1 MLLCIALGAI
11 LIYSWAYFGNVVY
24 DSLIVS
30 NAMETWFKI
39 LKVFFLLK
47 FKYLMHFLKNRF
59 IETDL
64 TDSLPIPIPIPSWP
78 STDSESDSDF

>member
-1 MLLCIALGAI
+1 
-11 LIYSWAYFGNVVY
+11 
-24 DSLIVS
+24 
-30 NAMETWFKI
+30 METWFKI

-47 FKYLMHFLKNRF
+47 FKYLMHFKKNRF

-64 TDSLPIPIPIPSWP
+64 TDSLPIPIPIPIPIPSWP

>member
-1 MLLCIALGAI
+1 MLLCIVLGAI
-11 LIYSWAYFGNVVY
+11 LIYSWAYFGYVVS
-24 DSLIVS
+24 DFLIVS

-47 FKYLMHFLKNRF
+47 FKYLMHFKKNRF
-59 IETDL
+59 IETDSA
-64 TDSLPIPIPIPSWP
+64 DSLPIPIPIPSWS